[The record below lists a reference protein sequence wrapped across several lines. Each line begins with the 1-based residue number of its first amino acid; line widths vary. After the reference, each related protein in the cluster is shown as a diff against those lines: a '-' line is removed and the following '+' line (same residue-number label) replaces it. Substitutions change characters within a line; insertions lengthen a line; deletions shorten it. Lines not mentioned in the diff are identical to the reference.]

1 MKYKILKALD
11 TAGLQVFDPVVRLC
25 YGEEPKAQLKKIG
38 QFIVIPLVTFGLF
51 LMFWNYAGPRHTTK
65 SGEVPTPGVVVDA
78 ASGVLTFHERETI
91 KGEDMLRTG
100 ADREAA
106 LAAVEAR
113 IAELTPLA
121 ATAAEEVKATE
132 AASREHLKES
142 TADINAAYRA
152 KRLEYRDTAAARQTE
167 LKALAAQVVAGD
179 ATAEQLLAAVQADQ
193 AATDAETAEIQALR
207 DERTALENAK
217 YPPLIAART
226 ASNRLEEE
234 LQFLRKRRDLL
245 TDDNRD
251 LKVATAQAQIDALRA
266 DLAAASDPAAAL
278 KAATAIQQQEGNLA
292 TLETATYSKPW
303 TLPAQIDRSV
313 RCVIFGFLVASV
325 IAIPIGILCG
335 LSRIFMAAM
344 TPMISLFKPVSP
356 IVWLPI
362 IFIIVGGFIPDPS
375 DSALLRFFDKIPG
388 LAGMDVNPAFLAS
401 ALTVAMC
408 SLWPTLVNTALGV
421 ASIDKDHLNVA
432 RVLRLGFFARLF
444 KIVIPSAL
452 PLMFTGLRISLGV
465 GWMVLI
471 AGELL
476 SSSEGIGKFVWD
488 MFNNGSSQTF
498 AQMFV
503 VVFVVGAIGLAFDRI
518 MIVLQRLVSFDGA
531 PTAI

>member
-11 TAGLQVFDPVVRLC
+11 IAGLQVFDPIVRLC
-25 YGEEPKAQLKKIG
+25 YREEPRAQLKKIG
-38 QFIVIPLVTFGLF
+38 QFIVIPVATFALF
-51 LMFWNYAGPRHTTK
+51 IAFWAYAGPRHTTK
-65 SGEVPTPGVVVDA
+65 SGEVPTPAVVLDA
-78 ASGVLTFHERETI
+78 AGGVLTFHQRETI
-91 KGEDMLRTG
+91 KGEDMLRAG
-100 ADREAA
+100 AEREAA

-121 ATAAEEVKATE
+121 AAAAETLKSTEVE
-132 AASREHLKES
+132 SREHLKES
-142 TADINAAYRA
+142 TAAINESYRA
-152 KRLEYRDTAAARQTE
+152 KRLAYRDTAKARQTE
-167 LKALAAQVVAGD
+167 LTSLAAQVVDGA
-179 ATAEQLLAAVQADQ
+179 ATTEQLLTALSADRLATAA
-193 AATDAETAEIQALR
+193 ENAEIQTLR
-207 DERTALENAK
+207 DQRTALENAK
-217 YPPLIAART
+217 YPPLIEARAT
-226 ASNRLEEE
+226 SNALEEE

-245 TDDNRD
+245 TSENRT
-251 LKVATAQAQIDALRA
+251 LKVAEAESSIAQLEANLATAK
-266 DLAAASDPAAAL
+266 DPAAAL
-278 KAATAIQQQEGNLA
+278 AAAVAIQQQRENLT
-292 TLETATYSKPW
+292 TLESATYSKPW

-313 RCVIFGFLVASV
+313 RCVIAGFLVASF

-335 LSRIFMAAM
+335 LSKIFMAAM
-344 TPMISLFKPVSP
+344 TPLISLFKPVSP

-375 DSALLRFFDKIPG
+375 NSALLRFFDRIPG
-388 LAGMDVNPAFLAS
+388 LTGMDVNPAFLAS

-432 RVLRLGFFARLF
+432 RVLRLGFMARLF